1 MPRRSAPVV
10 PEARLAGGDGG
21 HATAAASS
29 TSRPFWRLARWSA
42 VRRGHLATARA
53 GGCAVPAC
61 SCAGTAQPAV
71 GAYRRGA
78 GPAQVGLAAAGHS
91 ALGVA
96 AGGYVR
102 AWGWS
107 LVRGRGWDALLGN

>member
-1 MPRRSAPVV
+1 VLSRRFRVPGQHSLLSALTGV
-10 PEARLAGGDGG
+10 
-21 HATAAASS
+21 
-29 TSRPFWRLARWSA
+29 
-42 VRRGHLATARA
+42 
-53 GGCAVPAC
+53 
-61 SCAGTAQPAV
+61 
-71 GAYRRGA
+71 GA